1 MSRGEDRATTFLF
14 TALATGC
21 LTEALTRFISLMRI
35 TPSVIICGAVGVVS
49 LGLLLFQMGL
59 AVDN

>member
-14 TALATGC
+14 TAISTGC
-21 LTEALTRFISLMRI
+21 LTESITRFVSLMHI
-35 TPSVIICGAVGVVS
+35 TPSVVICGIVGVIF

-59 AVDN
+59 CAE

>member
-21 LTEALTRFISLMRI
+21 LTEALTRFVSLMRF
-35 TPSVIICGAVGVVS
+35 TPSVCICGGLGVVF
-49 LGLLLFQMGL
+49 LGMLLLQMGL
-59 AVDN
+59 AED